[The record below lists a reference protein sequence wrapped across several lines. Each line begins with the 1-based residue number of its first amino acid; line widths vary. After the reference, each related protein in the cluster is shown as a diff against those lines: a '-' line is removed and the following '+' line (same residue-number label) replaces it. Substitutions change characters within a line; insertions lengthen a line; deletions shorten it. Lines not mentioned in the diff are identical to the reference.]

1 MYAINAGKA
10 LQAEGKSYNGK
21 TVWQLNTEETI
32 DLYQDTIGAAYVN
45 LFNNV
50 LDDLRTVLEMPNA
63 TFEQINQVLNNTTQ
77 EQLLSQAQAKGVEL
91 QLDTHYRKFGKVC
104 KFNELLYHYAT
115 DLYVNRD
122 TLKRR
127 FGIEKVNF
135 INDLLTSGVSFY
147 TNYSDD
153 SDDVLRG
160 KKGQHTSN
168 PVSKIIEQLYKEGEE
183 RENYK
188 NIWVKNKKLVLAR
201 VNGQPIVNGA
211 EIAPKPGDTVELN
224 PILEKYFFTDSL
236 LANNLRFELTGSE
249 IAHPDKAKIDYSDE
263 VKKRGITPET
273 NPEYFQ
279 YDKDGNVVV
288 KEKSGVSVPQVISN
302 FSDLVWLKNQSILHP
317 ALKQIF
323 DNAILKV
330 EAVA

>member
-1 MYAINAGKA
+1 M
-10 LQAEGKSYNGK
+10 
-21 TVWQLNTEETI
+21 
-32 DLYQDTIGAAYVN
+32 
-45 LFNNV
+45 
-50 LDDLRTVLEMPNA
+50 
-63 TFEQINQVLNNTTQ
+63 
-77 EQLLSQAQAKGVEL
+77 
-91 QLDTHYRKFGKVC
+91 
-104 KFNELLYHYAT
+104 
-115 DLYVNRD
+115 NRD
-122 TLKRR
+122 SLKKR
-127 FGIEKVNF
+127 FEIEKVNF

-147 TNYSDD
+147 TNYYND

-183 RENYK
+183 REKYK
-188 NIWVKNKKLVLAR
+188 KDWVKNNKLVLAR

-224 PILEKYFFTDSL
+224 PILEKYFYTDSL

-279 YDKDGNVVV
+279 FDESGKPIV
-288 KEKSGVSVPQVISN
+288 KIKNGEEVP
-302 FSDLVWLKNQSILHP
+302 
-317 ALKQIF
+317 
-323 DNAILKV
+323 
-330 EAVA
+330 

>member
-1 MYAINAGKA
+1 M
-10 LQAEGKSYNGK
+10 
-21 TVWQLNTEETI
+21 
-32 DLYQDTIGAAYVN
+32 
-45 LFNNV
+45 
-50 LDDLRTVLEMPNA
+50 
-63 TFEQINQVLNNTTQ
+63 
-77 EQLLSQAQAKGVEL
+77 
-91 QLDTHYRKFGKVC
+91 
-104 KFNELLYHYAT
+104 
-115 DLYVNRD
+115 
-122 TLKRR
+122 
-127 FGIEKVNF
+127 
-135 INDLLTSGVSFY
+135 
-147 TNYSDD
+147 
-153 SDDVLRG
+153 
-160 KKGQHTSN
+160 
-168 PVSKIIEQLYKEGEE
+168 
-183 RENYK
+183 
-188 NIWVKNKKLVLAR
+188 KNKKLVLAR